1 MVRKTQN
8 TGLTL
13 IETMVTIALVMVM
26 IVGVAEFRAFSSS
39 NVRKADVQITSTR
52 LALLLLE
59 DWKAQ
64 SGSSDYDPVPVF
76 SSQLDIAK
84 SSDGPAVP
92 DGFIRA
98 GYHRRIIADG
108 VYYYATLS
116 YKEATAN
123 ELRTLNVAVASVAG
137 YGEGTVSSTD
147 QSARLTTYVR

>member
-64 SGSSDYDPVPVF
+64 SGRWDYDPEAVF
-76 SSQLDIAK
+76 SSQLDIIP
-84 SSDGPAVP
+84 SSEGPAVP
-92 DGFIRA
+92 DGFILSE
-98 GYHRRIIADG
+98 HRYRILADG

-116 YKEATAN
+116 YREKTGN
-123 ELRTLNVAVASVAG
+123 EPRTLNVAVASVAG